1 MTNPAL
7 TMNDFAALE
16 ASPEYR
22 PQVVDDVQV
31 SPFSQQQTNQYV
43 VGRAASSSFLRTNV
57 IGVRI
62 LELLNGQRS
71 IEQLQTEL
79 QQRYNINVSLEKIRH
94 FCDLCARHRLL
105 VHETW
110 ANTTPDSADAP
121 RLGRRSGLYWT
132 LIRGDAVI
140 DRVVAWRRWWWN
152 PATWLLIVGLLGVG
166 LSYIIAKGVILV
178 SPLMLAHPDANKQL
192 IFWIFGLF
200 LAEIATHELAHAVAC
215 KMAGAKPAGFGM
227 GLLWWFIPIFFT
239 DTSDIYRVSSKYKR
253 ASVAAAGPLVDAL
266 WFGVIASLLWLL
278 PSDSLI
284 YTIALAYSG
293 IPALLFL
300 INLNPFVSRMDG
312 YWIMTNL
319 LEQPNLRQRTV
330 RNIGNKVRAWFGRA
344 PIIDPLS
351 EQQTGRWQWAYN
363 LYALVSLIW
372 TIFFVANLGLHFASY
387 GLTIVRMY
395 AAAL

>member
-7 TMNDFAALE
+7 TLNDFAALE
-16 ASPEYR
+16 ASIDYR

-43 VGRAASSSFLRTNV
+43 VGRPASPSFMRTNV

-71 IEQLQTEL
+71 IEQLQSEM
-79 QQRYNINVSLEKIRH
+79 QQRYGIDVSIEKIRH

-110 ANTTPDSADAP
+110 ANTTPDSEEAP
-121 RLGRRSGLYWT
+121 RLGRRSGFYWT
-132 LIRGDAVI
+132 LIRGDSFI
-140 DRVVAWRRWWWN
+140 ERIVAWQRWWWN
-152 PATWLLIVGLLGVG
+152 PVTWLLLLGLLGVG
-166 LSYIIAKGVILV
+166 LAYIVTKGVMLV
-178 SPLMLAHPDANKQL
+178 SPLMLAHPDASKHL
-192 IFWIFGLF
+192 IFWLFGLF
-200 LAEIATHELAHAVAC
+200 MLEIATHELAHAVAC
-215 KMAGAKPAGFGM
+215 RMAGAKPAGFGM

-239 DTSDIYRVSSKYKR
+239 DTSDIYRVPSKYRR

-278 PSDSLI
+278 PRDSLA
-284 YTIALAYSG
+284 YEIAFAYSG
-293 IPALLFL
+293 IPALLCL

-312 YWIMTNL
+312 YWIITNL
-319 LEQPNLRQRTV
+319 LEQPNLRRRTV
-330 RNIGNKVRAWFGRA
+330 RNIVNKVRGWFGAA

-351 EQQTGRWQWAYN
+351 EQQSERWQWAYN
-363 LYALVSLIW
+363 LYALASLLW
-372 TIFFVANLGLHFASY
+372 TVFFMFNIGFHLASY
-387 GLTIVRMY
+387 GFTILRMY